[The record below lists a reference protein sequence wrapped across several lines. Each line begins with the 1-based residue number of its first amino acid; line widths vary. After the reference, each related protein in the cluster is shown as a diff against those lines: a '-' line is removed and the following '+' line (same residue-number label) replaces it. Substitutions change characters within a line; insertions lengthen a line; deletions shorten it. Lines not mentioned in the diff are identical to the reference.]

1 MEPIWQWWKQGF
13 DQWEKA
19 TAKLLDGVL
28 QSPSLL
34 EPAGKTL
41 TAAMRAKKQVD
52 DALDRWWSSWGLPT
66 RRDQERMLHLLNQLE
81 SRLYDLEEKL
91 EDTID
96 EVASAARGAGEAN
109 AAGAGEAS
117 AAGAGEANAAGAGEA
132 NAAGA
137 G

>member
-13 DQWEKA
+13 DQWEKT

-41 TAAMRAKKQVD
+41 TLAMRAKKQVD
-52 DALDRWWSSWGLPT
+52 DALDKWWSTWGLPT

-91 EDTID
+91 EDAID
-96 EVASAARGAGEAN
+96 EVAGGASGKAVAAQGAGSGARSEA
-109 AAGAGEAS
+109 GSDAGEEG
-117 AAGAGEANAAGAGEA
+117 GA
-132 NAAGA
+132 
-137 G
+137 